1 MTNPL
6 ATLTADENRYGV
18 TLGTAITGWAL
29 TALLV
34 LLRAFD
40 VLVQRWGTL
49 SILTVGV
56 AIAASLSL
64 GRMKLTKT
72 ITTVFQAGLASAVT
86 LTTNA
91 LTDTCIVAL
100 DERGIILSA
109 DHTDAIGWDQE
120 ELVGREL
127 RALCQPRSGGTR
139 KIEPGVTI
147 TSPMQN
153 QKGGTFDAKISV
165 VHLPTPGNGGRV
177 VATIAPVVGGVSR

>member
-6 ATLTADENRYGV
+6 AILTADENRYRV
-18 TLGTAITGWAL
+18 TMATAL
-29 TALLV
+29 TAWLVTAVLV
-34 LLRAFD
+34 LLRALD
-40 VLVQRWGTL
+40 VLNQHL
-49 SILTVGV
+49 SSIAILTVGV

-100 DERGIILSA
+100 DDRGIILSA
-109 DHTDAIGWDQE
+109 DHTDAIGWDEE
-120 ELVGREL
+120 ELTGREL
-127 RALCQPRSGGTR
+127 RALCQPKAGGVR
-139 KIEPGVTI
+139 KIEPGATI
-147 TSPMQN
+147 TTPMTN
-153 QKGGTFDAKISV
+153 QKGELFDAKISV

-177 VATIAPVVGGVSR
+177 IATIAPVVGGMR